1 MPRGDAAV
9 GGALACGAPPGR
21 QPEVVSLP
29 EQQILNPEVSA
40 EPSGTSHEGEVGQM
54 KRDPTAARLLDAEGA
69 VEPSTRHDLARGRQ
83 EGQTTQSSAEYATA
97 ALLPSGNLSTA
108 SRLPAPPLLI
118 PRHGRAAMLTHGVA
132 RQEVMLM
139 TNAAIARVGDG
150 MRHGATRPVSRP
162 TA

>member
-1 MPRGDAAV
+1 MAV
-9 GGALACGAPPGR
+9 GGALARGEPPGK
-21 QPEVVSLP
+21 QPEVVSP
-29 EQQILNPEVSA
+29 HEQQVLTPESST
-40 EPSGTSHEGEVGQM
+40 EFSGTSHEGEVGRM
-54 KRDPTAARLLDAEGA
+54 MRDPMAAQLLVAEGA
-69 VEPSTRHDLARGRQ
+69 VEPSTRPDLAWGRH
-83 EGQTTQSSAEYATA
+83 EGQVSQSSAEYATA

-118 PRHGRAAMLTHGVA
+118 PRHGRAAMFTHGVA
-132 RQEVMLM
+132 RQEVMVM